1 MNSLFANKIS
11 YENCVFASAV
21 TNVVFLGAPFS
32 SDGLRLMRSLRRFA
46 PEQLAELRLPTG
58 PLQEVDRA
66 LRAAILHLYGRE
78 PKSRSFLDEVSA

>member
-1 MNSLFANKIS
+1 QEGESLRWDEAAGGTLCSNHG
-11 YENCVFASAV
+11 E
-21 TNVVFLGAPFS
+21 GAPFS